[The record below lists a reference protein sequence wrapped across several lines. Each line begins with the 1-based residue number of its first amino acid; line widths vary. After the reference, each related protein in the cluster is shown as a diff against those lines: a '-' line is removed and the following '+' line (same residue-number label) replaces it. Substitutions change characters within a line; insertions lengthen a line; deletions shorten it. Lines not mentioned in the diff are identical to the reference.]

1 VRVTTT
7 EGLLELS
14 AALGKQ
20 NPWARPLIDGS
31 VSPKGIRLLGTA
43 LGGSETFWRQLK
55 FAEFDVSELSMSSL
69 LIATSQGPTPWV
81 AIPAFT
87 RLFHYTEALVR
98 TDRGIETPADLRGK
112 RLGVPEYQQT
122 AAVWSRGVLKEH
134 FGVDPADIEWYMERP
149 PEISHGG
156 STGFVPPPGVKL
168 HYISRDTNMG
178 EMVAAG
184 ELDGALLYIPLNNL
198 VDRSRIDLRQ
208 HPMVRLLFPD
218 RAAEARRFYGAT
230 GIFPINHT
238 VVVRRSILEQHPWV
252 ARSLYDAFVA
262 AKDRVL
268 AARDA
273 NLEPYFATG
282 LLGAGERAS
291 LAHDPLAYGI
301 AAARPVL
308 ETIARYVYQQ
318 GLTKRK
324 VAIEELFDPS
334 TLDS

>member
-1 VRVTTT
+1 VTTT
-7 EGLLELS
+7 DGLLELS

-20 NPWARPLIDGS
+20 NARARPLIDGS

-81 AIPAFT
+81 AIPVFT

-134 FGVDPADIEWYMERP
+134 FGVDPSDIEWYMERP

-156 STGFVPPPGVKL
+156 STGFMPPPGVKL

-238 VVVRRSILEQHPWV
+238 VVVRRTILEQHPWV

-282 LLGAGERAS
+282 LLGEAERAT

-308 ETIARYVYQQ
+308 ETIARYVFEQ

-334 TLDS
+334 ILDS